1 MPENRPR
8 RIPSAPAHDH
18 FQLRPVDQFAESIHQ
33 GHADDKCQYG
43 YERWHVP
50 DRFSRDRSGVS
61 DHRMIGAQIDNR
73 RHADAFQPLY
83 EDRSPRCRMI
93 GQADDVVIITENCY
107 GGYSA
112 RIKNILDRSIG
123 TSTPMSTYRA
133 GEMHHTLRYGKK
145 GLIKVIV
152 YGDIS
157 DNEKATWELMIERN
171 RINHGY
177 RTKELVFV
185 DSVNDLEVSKL

>member
-1 MPENRPR
+1 MENNKS
-8 RIPSAPAHDH
+8 IMIHDLDESFDEKLKASYENVILADGEYAPC
-18 FQLRPVDQFAESIHQ
+18 Q
-33 GHADDKCQYG
+33 GCFECWTKNPATCSLKDSLHEA
-43 YERWHVP
+43 
-50 DRFSRDRSGVS
+50 
-61 DHRMIGAQIDNR
+61 
-73 RHADAFQPLY
+73 
-83 EDRSPRCRMI
+83 CRMI

>member
-1 MPENRPR
+1 MENNNSIMIHDLDDSFNEKLKKSNENVIRADGR
-8 RIPSAPAHDH
+8 YAPCRGCFECWTKNPATCSLKDPLHEAC
-18 FQLRPVDQFAESIHQ
+18 RMV
-33 GHADDKCQYG
+33 GMADD
-43 YERWHVP
+43 
-50 DRFSRDRSGVS
+50 
-61 DHRMIGAQIDNR
+61 M
-73 RHADAFQPLY
+73 
-83 EDRSPRCRMI
+83 
-93 GQADDVVIITENCY
+93 VIITENWY

-123 TSTPMSTYRA
+123 ISTPMSTYRA

-145 GLIKVIV
+145 GMIKVIV

-177 RTKELVFV
+177 QSKELVFV
-185 DSVNDLEVSKL
+185 KSINDLEVSKL